1 MAGTLTVPVNPH
13 NNISPN
19 ILNDS
24 TYRDPFVLL
33 AEVQA
38 RAGLPQEVL
47 DQVYVDCTK
56 LTKDSWLGFLDMF
69 QMNMPF
75 VTDFVQFVEHSTP
88 DYVIDDDGAVT
99 RAGEVFTIVPANID
113 GWEAG
118 EDYWFYRVHDVVAV
132 YDDTGKQELGVITVI
147 DKAGNNFTAV
157 CRNGAAWT
165 VDTTNLTIDV
175 NGSDFDR
182 ASCGPDGLMELR
194 KTKTEI
200 LKLQIIKDAIDY
212 TGGRRYAFPLD
223 EHNDE
228 VAWYDENSLELLR
241 RLNVK
246 VAKTMMNE
254 IESVS
259 GSGAH
264 AIGKYGTKG
273 LFKKLRTDGIWQSD
287 YLQTEAEI
295 EALTDYYDDLGI
307 ITKEF
312 VIHCDTQQYRYLE
325 VLAGALGTRF
335 NINLDVN
342 LTNEQNNMMKFGF
355 NGFIK
360 DGYTFWFTKWE
371 LKNGNSPMGKN
382 RIKDVM
388 PKGII
393 MPKGTVETMIMGEK
407 RQVPYIFKAYQD
419 MKEKSGMVRTF
430 FTGGFANGNG
440 SDCENLKI
448 TKSTTVG
455 LCVVCPEAVAIIG

>member
-1 MAGTLTVPVNPH
+1 MEITLPVNPL

-19 ILNDS
+19 ILNDK

-38 RAGLPQEVL
+38 RAGLPQETL
-47 DQVYVDCTK
+47 DQVYTDCLQ

-75 VTDFVQFVEHSTP
+75 TTDFVQFVEHQTP

-99 RAGEVFTIVPANID
+99 RALNVFTIVPANID
-113 GWEAG
+113 GWEVG
-118 EDYWFYRVHDVVAV
+118 EDYFFYRVNDVVAV
-132 YDDTGKQELGVITVI
+132 YDNAGVKELGVITAV

-157 CRNGAAWT
+157 CRAAATWS
-165 VDTTNLTIDV
+165 VDTTNITIDV

-182 ASCGPDGLMELR
+182 ASCGPEGLMELR

-228 VAWYDENSLELLR
+228 VAWYDENSIELLR

-246 VAKTMMNE
+246 VAKTLMNDE
-254 IESVS
+254 ESVD
-259 GSGAH
+259 GSAAH

-273 LFKKLRTDGIWQSD
+273 LFQKLRTDGVWQSD
-287 YLQTEAEI
+287 YIQTEAEL
-295 EALTDYYDDLGI
+295 EALTDYYDSLGMK
-307 ITKEF
+307 TKEF

-335 NINLDVN
+335 NINLELELNNVQD
-342 LTNEQNNMMKFGF
+342 NMMRFGF
-355 NGFIK
+355 HGFIK

-371 LKNGNSPMGKN
+371 LKNGNSPLGKN
-382 RIKDVM
+382 RIADTM

-393 MPKGTVETMIMGEK
+393 MPKGTVETKIMGETK
-407 RQVPYIFKAYQD
+407 QVPYIFKAYQD
-419 MKEKSGMVRTF
+419 MKEKSGMIRTF
-430 FTGGFANGNG
+430 FSGGFANGNG

-448 TKSTTVG
+448 TKSTTVA
-455 LCVVCPEAVAIIG
+455 LAVVCPEAITIIG